1 MIHSLY
7 NISKAGLLKNIQM
20 KFHKLLLSAALA
32 TTLFSCKK
40 VIEIEETD
48 FIGGDVA
55 YSTVAGAEQGLIGAY
70 GLLST
75 EMSILLN
82 STFSDEVKKAE
93 FYNAATTHEWQ
104 YTSTDITIRDNFT
117 AFNNYYRVIDRVNRV
132 LQAVPTADSVKAGD
146 NTLRNRIK
154 GEALFIRAFAHF
166 ELYRYYSGATEPNA
180 LAMAYMETP
189 GLAPTARI
197 AVAPFF
203 QKLKADMAEA
213 KNLVVS
219 TVPTTEALAVRA
231 NKTAVSGLQARVAL
245 YLKEWDDAITFSTE
259 FITAKPLA
267 TRAQFPGIWSD
278 ANVAEVG
285 FKLKRTTANSGTLS
299 IGTTSRMGSLFRGT
313 SASTANIGT
322 VTWAPSDKI
331 WNSYGTTDSTDIRF
345 PVYLRDE
352 PLLAAAGR
360 PSRIINK
367 YAGTGYATAAENVA
381 DAKVFRT
388 AEMYLIRAEAKAE
401 KGDLL
406 GAAADLNELRAARIT
421 GYVPEVF
428 VSKDALISAIMEER
442 FKELAFE
449 GHRFWDLR
457 RRGLPVQR
465 LASDAPNA
473 AATTLPAGNFRFLLP
488 IPNAE
493 VQANPL
499 IQQNPGYTN

>member
-1 MIHSLY
+1 
-7 NISKAGLLKNIQM
+7 M
-20 KFHKLLLSAALA
+20 KLQKILLSSALA
-32 TTLFSCKK
+32 LSLFSCKK

-82 STFSDEVKKAE
+82 ATLSDEVKVAE
-93 FYNAATTHEWQ
+93 FYNSATTHEWQ

-132 LQAVPTADSVKAGD
+132 LQAIPTADSIKLGD
-146 NTLRNRIK
+146 ETLRNRIK
-154 GEALFIRAFAHF
+154 GEALFIRAFSHF
-166 ELYRYYSGATEPNA
+166 ELYRYYSGSADPNA
-180 LAMAYMETP
+180 MAMAYMETP

-197 AVAPFF
+197 NVGPYF
-203 QKLKADMAEA
+203 QKLKADLAEA
-213 KNLVVS
+213 KTLVNQA
-219 TVPTTEALAVRA
+219 VPTTEAIAVRA
-231 NKTAVSGLQARVAL
+231 NKTAVAGLQARVAL
-245 YLKEWDDAITFSTE
+245 YLKEWDDAITYSSE

-267 TRAQFPGIWSD
+267 TRAEFPGIWSD

-285 FKLKRTTANSGTLS
+285 FKLKRTTSNSGTLS

-322 VTWAPSDKI
+322 VTWAPSSKI
-331 WNSYGTTDSTDIRF
+331 WNAYGTTDSTDIRF
-345 PVYLRDE
+345 PVYLKDE
-352 PLLAAAGR
+352 PLLAAKNR

-367 YAGTGYATAAENVA
+367 YAGGGYAAANENVA

-401 KGDLL
+401 KGDLVG
-406 GAAADLNELRAARIT
+406 GAKDLNDLRAARIRN
-421 GYVPEVF
+421 YVPEVF
-428 VSKDALISAIMEER
+428 ATKDALIAAIMEER

-457 RRGLPVQR
+457 RRNLPVQR
-465 LASDAPNA
+465 LAADAPNA
-473 AATTLPAGNFRFLLP
+473 AAMTLPAGNFRFVLP

-493 VQANPL
+493 IQANPL
-499 IQQNPGYTN
+499 IKQNPGYTN